1 MNDTPAAIPWY
12 RSTVFRG
19 ILTIVV
25 TQAINKSQAEFH
37 FDATVLGLGVNEVVG
52 WIMDLISAG
61 ALAYM
66 GHGRATA
73 TSLPTLTG
81 TKSAADEINVANPAG
96 APVNAPITPPSA
108 PVSPPA
114 L

>member
-1 MNDTPAAIPWY
+1 MNDTPAAIPWWK
-12 RSTVFRG
+12 STVFRG

-25 TQAINKSQAEFH
+25 TQVISKAQAQYH

-81 TKSAADEINVANPAG
+81 TQTTANQINAVNPAG
-96 APVNAPITPPSA
+96 APTNAPITPPAA
-108 PVSPPA
+108 PVSPSA